1 MLHYPMPQ
9 HPPHEPTT
17 AHYPLPA
24 NPSPHPPSSQAF
36 EHAECASCQAV
47 NGILPAGGTGCSGH
61 GTHVASTVGGLKYG
75 VAKKVTIVPA
85 SSCFKLPCGDGTYA
99 CGSGLDIS
107 ANLE

>member
-1 MLHYPMPQ
+1 
-9 HPPHEPTT
+9 
-17 AHYPLPA
+17 
-24 NPSPHPPSSQAF
+24 
-36 EHAECASCQAV
+36 
-47 NGILPAGGTGCSGH
+47 
-61 GTHVASTVGGLKYG
+61 VASTVGGLKYG